1 MGLFDFLH
9 ASKAARDEKRAM
21 REFAEEKRKAE
32 QKRRAEEEAQHAEE
46 DRILRE
52 HEVPPAM
59 VCPEYDLGPFPF
71 DNRPYLCHTVVKY
84 ERETGQ
90 VFADER
96 SYYGDADAVAAVKAN
111 VAKLEHMLTPA
122 VTGVPSLPS
131 LRTNFARI
139 ESVDSVVKVPEN
151 RVMLSLH
158 PLTKTGKNA
167 KYPVEVFFNSYGKND
182 NGSHG
187 TVSYLRDGSI
197 GKAVI
202 HYWRNHV
209 YYGAYFKIID
219 GAIALNV
226 LNYRATPNDDP
237 VELYR
242 A

>member
-1 MGLFDFLH
+1 M
-9 ASKAARDEKRAM
+9 
-21 REFAEEKRKAE
+21 
-32 QKRRAEEEAQHAEE
+32 
-46 DRILRE
+46 
-52 HEVPPAM
+52 
-59 VCPEYDLGPFPF
+59 
-71 DNRPYLCHTVVKY
+71 
-84 ERETGQ
+84 
-90 VFADER
+90 
-96 SYYGDADAVAAVKAN
+96 
-111 VAKLEHMLTPA
+111 
-122 VTGVPSLPS
+122 
-131 LRTNFARI
+131 
-139 ESVDSVVKVPEN
+139 KVPEN

-158 PLTKTGKNA
+158 PLTKTGK
-167 KYPVEVFFNSYGKND
+167 KRQVPGGGLLHSYGKND

-187 TVSYLRDGSI
+187 TVSYIRDGSI

>member
-1 MGLFDFLH
+1 M
-9 ASKAARDEKRAM
+9 
-21 REFAEEKRKAE
+21 
-32 QKRRAEEEAQHAEE
+32 
-46 DRILRE
+46 
-52 HEVPPAM
+52 
-59 VCPEYDLGPFPF
+59 
-71 DNRPYLCHTVVKY
+71 
-84 ERETGQ
+84 
-90 VFADER
+90 
-96 SYYGDADAVAAVKAN
+96 
-111 VAKLEHMLTPA
+111 
-122 VTGVPSLPS
+122 
-131 LRTNFARI
+131 
-139 ESVDSVVKVPEN
+139 KVPEN

-187 TVSYLRDGSI
+187 TVSYLRDGSM

>member
-21 REFAEEKRKAE
+21 REFAEEKRKVE
-32 QKRRAEEEAQHAEE
+32 QKRRAEEEAQRTEE
-46 DRILRE
+46 ARILRE

-71 DNRPYLCHTVVKY
+71 DNKPYLCRTVVKY

-96 SYYGDADAVAAVKAN
+96 FYYGDADAVAAVKAN

-139 ESVDSVVKVPEN
+139 KAVDSVVTVPEN
-151 RVMLSLH
+151 RVTLSLH

-167 KYPVEVFFNSYGKND
+167 KYPVEVCFSSYGKND

-197 GKAVI
+197 GKAVV

-226 LNYRATPNDDP
+226 LNYRATPSDDP